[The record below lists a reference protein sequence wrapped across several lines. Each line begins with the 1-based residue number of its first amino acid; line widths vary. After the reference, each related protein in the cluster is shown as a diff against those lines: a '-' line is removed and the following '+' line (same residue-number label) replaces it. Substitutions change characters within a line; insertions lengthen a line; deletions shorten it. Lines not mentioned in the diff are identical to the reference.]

1 MNCRHIPTH
10 ARWWIPTVV
19 ALLIMCGGVRPAA
32 AQAVVHQSWAQSG
45 TVGVAQPQDN
55 EIYIG
60 TAPVLGE
67 QARAFLAFDS
77 ADQAAF
83 AEATLE
89 LTEARDS
96 AIAPDSAPRLH
107 VCTVS
112 PAPSKDGKLDGAGP
126 TPDCTVSADLDPGD
140 DGTWTLPLTIFATRL
155 ASGAGLVV
163 MPGNPQPSD
172 SYTIGF
178 DTAKTTMLAEARP
191 QPTPTT
197 ATSSYPAP
205 SPPSA
210 APHFPGGVALPPA
223 NERPPPAAVAPPP
236 AIASPT
242 TLPAPAVRAAVL
254 RAASSRTST
263 AATLL
268 LVAGGVVAFAWL
280 LRRRDASESP
290 VRAGTDPVR
299 LVPLAA
305 MSVGCYAT
313 VTVLGAL
320 FSQTTSLRL
329 GLVGVSFV
337 AAIGLHLL
345 VNGAGELSLAHIGN
359 VAVPLFAVAQ
369 VSSHTGISPVYCL
382 PLAVL
387 VGAGV
392 GVALGLPALRARGVQ
407 VAVVTLGGAIAII
420 NYLFNQ
426 SWLVGPPNGLSI
438 PTPTLFGITLTTYRS
453 LLLVIAAV
461 VVIAGVAAHVIL
473 SSRIGRALS
482 LVKANPAAA
491 SSAGI
496 HVNGYRLLAFG
507 LAGSFA
513 GLAGGLYVVLVQA
526 ANPASF
532 SLTDSFNYLAIAVLA
547 GPGGLSGLVLSVLLL
562 TGGQLF
568 LSDINRTLDDIFKYL
583 GPASLILNL
592 AVYRRGFNGATHELT
607 SLLERHAR
615 RSTTARQIPSVSRR
629 SPMATNRR
637 LPAAPSITMI
647 LAGLAIALGGTS
659 IGLAWY
665 HAGNTDQLW
674 IQNQEI
680 VSGGLGGLALIVVGC
695 ALLVRDA
702 LLRLQLAT
710 LQSTPAQ
717 SIPGEVSS

>member
-1 MNCRHIPTH
+1 MNRSHIPTQ

-19 ALLIMCGGVRPAA
+19 TLLIMCGGVRPAA

-83 AEATLE
+83 AAATLE
-89 LTEARDS
+89 LTEASDS
-96 AIAPDSAPRLH
+96 AIAPASAPRLH

-126 TPDCTVSADLDPGD
+126 TADCTVSADLDPGNA
-140 DGTWTLPLTIFATRL
+140 GIWTLPLTLFATRL

-163 MPGNPQPSD
+163 LPGNPQPSD

-178 DTAKTTMLAEARP
+178 DTAKTTMLAEAPP
-191 QPTPTT
+191 QPTPST
-197 ATSSYPAP
+197 ASSSYPTP

-223 NERPPPAAVAPPP
+223 HERPAAVAPPP

-242 TLPAPAVRAAVL
+242 TLPAPPVRAAVL

-268 LVAGGVVAFAWL
+268 LVAGGVVACGWL

-305 MSVGCYAT
+305 WSVGCYAT

-426 SWLVGPPNGLSI
+426 SWFVGPPNGLSI

-491 SSAGI
+491 SAAGI
-496 HVNGYRLLAFG
+496 HVNRYRLLAFG

-568 LSDINRTLDDIFKYL
+568 LSDINGTLDDIFKYL

-592 AVYRRGFNGATHELT
+592 AVYRRGFNGATHELR
-607 SLLERHAR
+607 SLLERHAH
-615 RSTTARQIPSVSRR
+615 RSTTAQQIPSVSRR

-637 LPAAPSITMI
+637 LPAAPSITLI
-647 LAGLAIALGGTS
+647 LAVLAIALGGTS

-710 LQSTPAQ
+710 PQSTPAP